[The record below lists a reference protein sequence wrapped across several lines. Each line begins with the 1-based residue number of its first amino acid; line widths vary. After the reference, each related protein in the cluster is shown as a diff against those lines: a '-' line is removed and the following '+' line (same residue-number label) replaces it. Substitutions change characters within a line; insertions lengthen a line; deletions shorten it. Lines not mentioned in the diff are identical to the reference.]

1 MKIPYISDELIE
13 FLNASYPERSPEQSW
28 TDREIWLKSGE
39 RRLVRKLIQM
49 HEDQLEKAIL
59 KSK

>member
-13 FLNASYPERSPEQSW
+13 FLNAAYPERSPEPSW

-39 RRLVRKLIQM
+39 RRLVRKLTQM